1 MAIESALPNNAEGP
15 AMNLQP
21 MAILRRRAMPVS
33 VVVVT
38 ALLFALLVAAFWPP
52 TYLSTGTI
60 LIEQQEVPTE
70 LVRSTI
76 SSYADQRIQV
86 ISQRV
91 MTTSNLLRII
101 QQYDLYPDDR
111 KSKGRE
117 TIIAKM
123 RDNVKFRTI
132 SAEVIDPRQGR
143 PTLAT
148 IAFSLGF
155 ESRSA
160 EQAARVANELSSLY
174 LQENL
179 ASRKQLTEEATR
191 FLAEEAER
199 LSRQIADQEQKLAV
213 FKSQNMGNLPEVA
226 QINLQQLSRMD
237 DERRDLEARVHSID
251 QQLLFLNAQLQQLGD
266 SAPMTTSTGERLMS
280 PSDRLKALRSEYAQ
294 IVGVYAENH
303 PDVLRLKREIAS
315 LEKNASITGADEQ
328 LLNQLADAEK
338 ALAEVRQRYS
348 VDHPDVVREE
358 RIVAGI
364 RQALT
369 EKAAA
374 GKPAAVEPVKG
385 QNDSPMYMQLSTQ
398 REAYVN
404 ERAATVAR
412 RADLSGRIAAM
423 EKNIGT
429 SPGVE
434 RDYTALR
441 RDLDGM
447 QLKFREVQAKQ
458 LEAQVAENLEVQRKG
473 ERFSLIEP
481 PLVPEEPT
489 SPNRQMI
496 IILGVVLSI
505 VAGLA
510 TAMLLEL
517 LDGSVRG
524 AAAIG
529 ALLTAPPLAVIP
541 WFESEADHSAERQK
555 KRYRWLGAAAG
566 LIVIIILVH
575 FFYRPLDVLWA
586 SALRRIG

>member
-1 MAIESALPNNAEGP
+1 MAIESALPANMEGP
-15 AMNLQP
+15 ALNLQP

-101 QQYDLYPDDR
+101 QQYDLYPEER

-143 PTLAT
+143 PTQAT

-191 FLAEEAER
+191 FLSEEAER
-199 LSRQIADQEQKLAV
+199 LSRQIAEQEQKLAI
-213 FKSQNMGNLPEVA
+213 FKSQNMNNLPEVA
-226 QINLQQLSRMD
+226 QINVQQLSRMD
-237 DERRDLEARVHSID
+237 DARRDLDARVISID
-251 QQLLFLNAQLQQLGD
+251 QQMLFLNAQLQQLGD
-266 SAPMTTSTGERLMS
+266 SAPMITSTGERLMS
-280 PSDRLKALRSEYAQ
+280 PSDRLKALRSQYAQ

-303 PDVLRLKREIAS
+303 PDVQRLKREIAS
-315 LEKNASITGADEQ
+315 LEKTTSITGADEQ
-328 LLNQLADAEK
+328 LLSQLADAEK
-338 ALAEVRQRYS
+338 ALADVRQRYS
-348 VDHPDVVREE
+348 VDHPDVIREE

-374 GKPAAVEPVKG
+374 GKTAAVEPVKG

-398 REAYVN
+398 REAYMN

-412 RADLSGRIAAM
+412 RADLANRIGAL
-423 EKNIGT
+423 ERNIGS

-441 RDLDGM
+441 RDLDGT

-458 LEAQVAENLEVQRKG
+458 LEAQVAQNLEVQRKG

-496 IILGVVLSI
+496 IILGVVLSL

-524 AAAIG
+524 SAAVG
-529 ALLTAPPLAVIP
+529 SLLTAPPLAVIP
-541 WFESEADHSAERQK
+541 WFKSEADQSAERQK
-555 KRYRWLGAAAG
+555 KLYRALGALAA

-586 SALRRIG
+586 LALRRIG

>member
-1 MAIESALPNNAEGP
+1 
-15 AMNLQP
+15 MNLQP
-21 MAILRRRAMPVS
+21 LAILRRRAMPVS

-38 ALLFALLVAAFWPP
+38 ALLLALLVAAFWPP
-52 TYLSTGTI
+52 TYVSTGTI

-101 QQYDLYPDDR
+101 QQYDLYPEER

-143 PTLAT
+143 PTQAT

-199 LSRQIADQEQKLAV
+199 LSRQIAEQEQKLAL
-213 FKSQNMGNLPEVA
+213 FKQQNMSNLPEVA
-226 QINLQQLSRMD
+226 QINLQQLARMD
-237 DERRDLEARVHSID
+237 DERRETEARVHTID
-251 QQLLFLNAQLQQLGD
+251 QQLLFLNSQLQQLND
-266 SAPMTTSTGERLMS
+266 SAPMVTSTGERLMS

-294 IVGVYAENH
+294 IVGVYAADH
-303 PDVLRLKREIAS
+303 PDVVRIKREIAS
-315 LEKNASITGADEQ
+315 LEKNASVTGADEQ
-328 LLNQLADAEK
+328 MLNQLADAEK
-338 ALAEVRQRYS
+338 SLADLHQRYS
-348 VDHPDVVREE
+348 ADHPDVVREE
-358 RIVAGI
+358 RVVAGL
-364 RQALT
+364 RQALA

-374 GKPAAVEPVKG
+374 PKPANVEPVKG
-385 QNDSPMYMQLSTQ
+385 QNDSPMYLQLSTQ
-398 REAYVN
+398 REAFIN

-412 RADLSGRIAAM
+412 RADLATRIAAL
-423 EKNIGT
+423 ERNIGS

-441 RDLDGM
+441 RELDGT

-458 LEAQVAENLEVQRKG
+458 LEAQVAQNLEVQRKG

-496 IILGVVLSI
+496 IILGVVLSL

-524 AAAIG
+524 ASAVDS
-529 ALLTAPPLAVIP
+529 LLTAPPLAVIP
-541 WFESEADHSAERQK
+541 WFESEADQTAERQK
-555 KRYRWLGAAAG
+555 KLYRLLGGVAAA
-566 LIVIIILVH
+566 IVVIILVH

-586 SALRRIG
+586 SALRHLS

>member
-33 VVVVT
+33 IVVVT
-38 ALLFALLVAAFWPP
+38 ALLFALLVAIFWPP

-101 QQYDLYPDDR
+101 QQYDLYPEER

-143 PTLAT
+143 PTQAT

-155 ESRSA
+155 QSRSA

-191 FLAEEAER
+191 FLAEEADR
-199 LSRQIADQEQKLAV
+199 LSRQIAEQEQKLAV
-213 FKSQNMGNLPEVA
+213 FKAQNMGNLPEVA

-266 SAPMTTSTGERLMS
+266 NAPLTTSNGERLLS

-294 IVGVYAENH
+294 IVGVYAESH
-303 PDVLRLKREIAS
+303 PDVVRLKREIAS

-328 LLNQLADAEK
+328 LLSQLADAEK

-348 VDHPDVVREE
+348 VDHPDVIREE

-364 RQALT
+364 RQALAD
-369 EKAAA
+369 KAAS
-374 GKPAAVEPVKG
+374 KPVAIAPVKG

-398 REAYVN
+398 REAYIN

-412 RADLSGRIAAM
+412 RADLGGRIAAM
-423 EKNIGT
+423 ERNIGT

-441 RDLDGM
+441 RDLDGT

-458 LEAQVAENLEVQRKG
+458 LEAQVAQNLEVQRKG

-496 IILGVVLSI
+496 IILGVVLSL

-510 TAMLLEL
+510 TALLLEL

-524 AAAIG
+524 AAAVG
-529 ALLTAPPLAVIP
+529 SLLTAPPLAVIP
-541 WFESEADHSAERQK
+541 WFESDADQSAERQK
-555 KRYRWLGAAAG
+555 KLYRALGVIAAI
-566 LIVIIILVH
+566 IVIIILVH

-586 SALRRIG
+586 SALRRVG